1 MRIFGLIGKT
11 LAHSFSKQ
19 YFETKF
25 AQQAIANTEYKL
37 FELNEIDAFENLIEE
52 QSNLVGLN
60 VTIPYKQSVIP
71 FLDFLSPEAA
81 AIGAVNCIHFASGK
95 KSGYNTDAIGF
106 ERSLFSFLPIGKM
119 QNDFSVFVLG
129 SGGSSKAVQYVLRQH
144 HIPFYLVSRRA
155 VADNSIEYADIVSFV
170 SKRNLYINCTPVGM
184 FPHVAECLPIDF
196 SMVSANDYFFDLIYN
211 PVLTTLLQRAQAQGA
226 AIQNGQAML
235 EYQAEAAW
243 AIWNK

>member
-1 MRIFGLIGKT
+1 MRTFGLIGKI

-19 YFETKF
+19 YFEAKF
-25 AQQAIANTEYKL
+25 AQQAIADTDYKL
-37 FELNEIDAFENLIEE
+37 FELNEIDEFKNLIVA
-52 QSNLVGLN
+52 QSDLVGLN

-81 AIGAVNCIHFASGK
+81 AIGAVNCIHFVAEK
-95 KSGYNTDAIGF
+95 KIGYNTDAVGF

-119 QNDFSVFVLG
+119 GSDFSVFVLG
-129 SGGSSKAVQYVLRQH
+129 SGGSSKAVQYVLRQQQ
-144 HIPFYLVSRRA
+144 IPFYLVSRRA
-155 VADNSIEYADIVSFV
+155 VAEHSIDYADIASFV

-184 FPHVAECLPIDF
+184 FPHVAQCLPIDF
-196 SMVSANDYFFDLIYN
+196 SMVSADDYFFDLIYN

-226 AIQNGQAML
+226 VIQNGQAML
-235 EYQAEAAW
+235 EHQAEAAW